1 MLDERVSGL
10 APCPRGRVTFIPS
23 QGWDEPSLASAFE
36 ATARS
41 SPAPMPIRDV
51 METSDTAEPGPVA
64 TMTPPSATIASPNG
78 IMNRICFPAVY
89 LPQLSAPQ

>member
-1 MLDERVSGL
+1 
-10 APCPRGRVTFIPS
+10 
-23 QGWDEPSLASAFE
+23 
-36 ATARS
+36 
-41 SPAPMPIRDV
+41 MPIRDV